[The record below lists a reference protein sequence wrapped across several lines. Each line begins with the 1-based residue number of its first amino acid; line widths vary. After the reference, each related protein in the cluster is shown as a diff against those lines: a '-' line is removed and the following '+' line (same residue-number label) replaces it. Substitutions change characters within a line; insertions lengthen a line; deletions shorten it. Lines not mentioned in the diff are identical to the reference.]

1 MVSSTDSSSSILRIT
16 ASDCPDPSKSTMLM
30 SVVEAAEDSFS
41 KSTMF
46 NVEVGLLLL
55 ASDILKF
62 IGAFVG
68 LFLANSSSTG
78 VGNVDVNRRLLP
90 FVKTFNGIVDCVFV
104 EKTEFANSICRK
116 VIVDVSTSSFPV
128 VAVDEMEI
136 FWRKV

>member
-1 MVSSTDSSSSILRIT
+1 
-16 ASDCPDPSKSTMLM
+16 
-30 SVVEAAEDSFS
+30 
-41 KSTMF
+41 MF

-78 VGNVDVNRRLLP
+78 VGNVDVNR
-90 FVKTFNGIVDCVFV
+90 IVDCVFV

-116 VIVDVSTSSFPV
+116 VIVDVSTLSFPV